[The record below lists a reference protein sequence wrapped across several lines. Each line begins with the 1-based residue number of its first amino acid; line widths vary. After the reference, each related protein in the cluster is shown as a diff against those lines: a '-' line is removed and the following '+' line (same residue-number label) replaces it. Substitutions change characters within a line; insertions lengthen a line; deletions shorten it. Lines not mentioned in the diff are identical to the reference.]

1 MKEGFLRALRNHPLL
16 NYHGVP
22 SWPPVWTWIGG
33 AENKQPRGEVGTL
46 EEVLVSNLRPCDRC
60 FLFIEHEGS
69 KYIGCLLID
78 NEAFCSE
85 VANLLKCFY
94 NHPIAEIGRLDLSH
108 TL

>member
-1 MKEGFLRALRNHPLL
+1 MIHVAPKSSPTLL
-16 NYHGVP
+16 SRFSYLASCVDMDRR
-22 SWPPVWTWIGG
+22 GG
-33 AENKQPRGEVGTL
+33 KQAATGEVGNL
-46 EEVLVSNLRPCDRC
+46 EEVLVSNINPYDRC

-94 NHPIAEIGRLDLSH
+94 NRPIAEIGSLDLSH